1 MYARCGAD
9 CDGRDASG
17 RARFGVIGGLAVAL
31 ERGHAVHQ
39 VRVCPGIA
47 RPATALSGNSRRNR
61 YSLTR
66 DGLLFACFYTKIYDH
81 LLRPLMAPDR
91 PNAPPE
97 LLIALDP
104 LDQLVADHITK
115 WVTP

>member
-1 MYARCGAD
+1 MP
-9 CDGRDASG
+9 RDR
-17 RARFGVIGGLAVAL
+17 RARNGLIRKV
-31 ERGHAVHQ
+31 RG
-39 VRVCPGIA
+39 
-47 RPATALSGNSRRNR
+47 RNR

-66 DGLLFACFYTKIYDH
+66 DGLLSACFYTKVYDH

-97 LLIALDP
+97 ILTALDT

-115 WVTP
+115 ARVPTAA